1 MTEITSATNADK
13 KTYNTKNK
21 VRKYAQKKGRSS
33 RSNVAVLGKTHE
45 CVGSYSSSSK
55 RYSEQMAA
63 MKAMEYF
70 NSLSDD
76 NSTATFASHFVFP
89 AVSMKGDEEK
99 PSLGTNDVKDNT
111 ISEISFTDTSV
122 FSAKLPSGV
131 TELPQQISSLET
143 AKPPIITTESDNPDR
158 KLMSTP
164 KTNYKSALQEYLQK
178 KNLGQAVYVSTPD
191 PTTNKFVSKVFVGK
205 TYNARSKLNEYVQK
219 RRAKPPHY
227 ETVSDNSKGFR
238 SKVTVLGKTF
248 ECVGSYSTK
257 QTSAQMA
264 AMVAMDYFNSQSVD
278 NSAGKSVPPLGSEKP
293 GEDNA
298 SSGDN
303 EKEDKTIS
311 EIPSSDTSVFSD
323 ELLLELAELRL
334 EQSSYADTAN
344 LQMKPQCP
352 AQKTQTNYE
361 SVLNRQDPTTA
372 ERTCKEKNLNFKEK
386 GGKYIGATNNAKSK
400 LNEYAQKRGAKPPY
414 YEEVPVSDNSVGFR
428 SKVTV
433 FGKTFECVGSYSTK
447 QTSAQMAAMEAMDYF
462 NSQSVDNSAARSV
475 QHSVFPLGS
484 KKNDEDNESPRTSEK
499 EDNTTSAISSSMW
512 IPKTQLNH
520 KSSLH
525 EYLHKSKLGQAVYE
539 STKDPTTNMYSSK
552 VFVRNRCFM
561 GNAQKSR
568 KEAERH
574 VAEVALKILEGRSRT
589 PDCNFQKVLKEY
601 HTNIGFP
608 TFPKYKEASC
618 VDDGRFI
625 VEVKVKKKYQFVCE
639 DVKPRKKDVEVWL
652 AEQAVKIL
660 EGEKKISLVQGNA
673 KSRLNIFLQSQGG
686 ASEYNIQGDQAKFSG
701 SLLFY
706 AVDIYESL
714 APQKTKEE
722 ANIFAAMSACNGMDL
737 L

>member
-1 MTEITSATNADK
+1 MCSEK
-13 KTYNTKNK
+13 KQKLSKQCHSIGKNTP
-21 VRKYAQKKGRSS
+21 A
-33 RSNVAVLGKTHE
+33 
-45 CVGSYSSSSK
+45 GSYSSNSK

-70 NSLSDD
+70 NGLSND
-76 NSTATFASHFVFP
+76 NSTATFASHSAFP
-89 AVSMKGDEEK
+89 AVSKKGDEEK

-111 ISEISFTDTSV
+111 TSEISFTDTSA

-164 KTNYKSALQEYLQK
+164 KTNYKSALQEHLK
-178 KNLGQAVYVSTPD
+178 KKKLGLAVYVSTPD
-191 PTTNKFVSKVFVGK
+191 PTTNKYVSKVFVGK
-205 TYNARSKLNEYVQK
+205 TYHAKSKLNEYVQK
-219 RRAKPPHY
+219 RRANPPHY

-248 ECVGSYSTK
+248 DCVRSYSTRK
-257 QTSAQMA
+257 TS
-264 AMVAMDYFNSQSVD
+264 
-278 NSAGKSVPPLGSEKP
+278 
-293 GEDNA
+293 
-298 SSGDN
+298 
-303 EKEDKTIS
+303 T
-311 EIPSSDTSVFSD
+311 
-323 ELLLELAELRL
+323 
-334 EQSSYADTAN
+334 
-344 LQMKPQCP
+344 
-352 AQKTQTNYE
+352 
-361 SVLNRQDPTTA
+361 
-372 ERTCKEKNLNFKEK
+372 
-386 GGKYIGATNNAKSK
+386 
-400 LNEYAQKRGAKPPY
+400 
-414 YEEVPVSDNSVGFR
+414 
-428 SKVTV
+428 
-433 FGKTFECVGSYSTK
+433 
-447 QTSAQMAAMEAMDYF
+447 QMAAMEALDYF
-462 NSQSVDNSAARSV
+462 NSLSVDNSATRSV
-475 QHSVFPLGS
+475 PHSVFPLGF

-499 EDNTTSAISSSMW
+499 EDNMPSAISSSVW
-512 IPKTQLNH
+512 TPKTQLNH

-539 STKDPTTNMYSSK
+539 STKDPTTNTYSSK
-552 VFVRNRCFM
+552 IFVRNRCFK
-561 GNAQKSR
+561 GNDQKSK
-568 KEAERH
+568 KEAEKH
-574 VAEVALKILEGRSRT
+574 VAEVALRILGGRGRT

-639 DVKPRKKDVEVWL
+639 NAKSRKKDVEVWL
-652 AEQAVKIL
+652 AEQAVKVL
-660 EGEKKISLVQGNA
+660 EREKKISPVEGNA
-673 KSRLNIFLQSQGG
+673 KSRLNVFLQSQGE
-686 ASEYNIQGDQAKFSG
+686 ASKYDIQGDQAKFTG

>member
-1 MTEITSATNADK
+1 MTEITGATNADE
-13 KTYNTKNK
+13 NAKNK
-21 VRKYAQKKGRSS
+21 VRKYAQKKSRSS
-33 RSNVAVLGKTHE
+33 RSNVTLLGKTHE
-45 CVGSYSSSSK
+45 CVGSYSSNNK

-76 NSTATFASHFVFP
+76 NSTATFASHSAFP
-89 AVSMKGDEEK
+89 AVSKKGDEEK

-111 ISEISFTDTSV
+111 TSEISDTSV

-164 KTNYKSALQEYLQK
+164 KTNYKSTLQEYLK
-178 KNLGQAVYVSTPD
+178 KKKLGQTVYVSTPD
-191 PTTNKFVSKVFVGK
+191 PTTNKYVSKVFVGK
-205 TYNARSKLNEYVQK
+205 TYHAKSKLNEYVQK

-248 ECVGSYSTK
+248 ECVGSYSSK
-257 QTSAQMA
+257 KASIHMA
-264 AMVAMDYFNSQSVD
+264 AMEAMDYFNSLSVD
-278 NSAGKSVPPLGSEKP
+278 NSAAKSVPPLGSEKTGENNVSP
-293 GEDNA
+293 GA
-298 SSGDN
+298 N
-303 EKEDKTIS
+303 EKEDKTVS
-311 EIPSSDTSVFSD
+311 EISSSDTST
-323 ELLLELAELRL
+323 
-334 EQSSYADTAN
+334 Y
-344 LQMKPQCP
+344 
-352 AQKTQTNYE
+352 
-361 SVLNRQDPTTA
+361 
-372 ERTCKEKNLNFKEK
+372 
-386 GGKYIGATNNAKSK
+386 NAKSK
-400 LNEYAQKRGAKPPY
+400 LNEYAQRRGAKPPY
-414 YEEVPVSDNSVGFR
+414 YEEVPVSDNSRGFR
-428 SKVTV
+428 SRVTV
-433 FGKTFECVGSYSTK
+433 LGKTFECVGSYSTRK
-447 QTSAQMAAMEAMDYF
+447 TSAQMAAMEALDYF
-462 NSQSVDNSAARSV
+462 NSLSVDNSATRSV
-475 QHSVFPLGS
+475 PHSVFPLGF

-499 EDNTTSAISSSMW
+499 EDNMTSAISSSVW
-512 IPKTQLNH
+512 APKTQLNH

-539 STKDPTTNMYSSK
+539 STKDPTTNTYSSK
-552 VFVRNRCFM
+552 IFVRNRCFK
-561 GNAQKSR
+561 GNDQKSK
-568 KEAERH
+568 KEAEKH
-574 VAEVALKILEGRSRT
+574 VAEVALRILGGRGRT
-589 PDCNFQKVLKEY
+589 PDCNFQKVLKKY

-639 DVKPRKKDVEVWL
+639 DAKSRKKDVEVWL
-652 AEQAVKIL
+652 AEQAVKVL
-660 EGEKKISLVQGNA
+660 EREKKISPVEGNA
-673 KSRLNIFLQSQGG
+673 KSRLNVFLQSQGE
-686 ASEYNIQGDQAKFSG
+686 ASKYDIQGDQAKFTG